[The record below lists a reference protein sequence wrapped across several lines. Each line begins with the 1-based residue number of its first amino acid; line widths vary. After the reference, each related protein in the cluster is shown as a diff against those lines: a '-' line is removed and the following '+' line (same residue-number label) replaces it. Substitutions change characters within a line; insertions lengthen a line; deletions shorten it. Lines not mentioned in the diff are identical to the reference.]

1 MTTLFSHFLA
11 QVLGCASLDNIHNVV
26 RTRLMFKPDH
36 GFSREDVD
44 DFILQGSQD
53 ATAISRWADLL
64 MLDETLLADAAR
76 VAAKAKAQQQKSLPR
91 LEVNWIGRA
100 AVAGPE
106 QRIEVQARVQSDGLE
121 VDRPYLTRKTGYTL
135 ADLNREGGFE
145 QVLSF
150 ACSHWHD
157 VEQLSGQSASSVSLS
172 FEVI

>member
-26 RTRLMFKPDH
+26 RTRLMFITNH
-36 GFSREDVD
+36 GFSREEVD
-44 DFILQGSQD
+44 EFILHGSQE
-53 ATAISRWADLL
+53 ATMIKRWAEVLA
-64 MLDETLLADAAR
+64 LDETLLADAAR
-76 VAAKAKAQQQKSLPR
+76 VAKNACAQQQKALPR

-100 AVAGPE
+100 AITQPD
-106 QRIEVQARVQSDGLE
+106 QRIEVRASVAAEGIE
-121 VDRPYLTRKTGYTL
+121 DRPYLTRKTGYTL

-150 ACSHWHD
+150 ASSHWHD
-157 VEQLSGQSASSVSLS
+157 VEQLSGQSASVVSLG